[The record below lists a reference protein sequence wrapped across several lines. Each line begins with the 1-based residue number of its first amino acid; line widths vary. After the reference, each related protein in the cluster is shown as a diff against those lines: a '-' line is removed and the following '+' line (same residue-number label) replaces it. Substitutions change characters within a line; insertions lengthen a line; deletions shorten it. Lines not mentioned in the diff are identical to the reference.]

1 MQKLYNV
8 VRTFSLT
15 LGEVCSNFILLFV
28 GTSKWNWASILLNPK
43 PLETTLLQVSD
54 GRIPSCAELDL
65 NVGDV
70 QLRGQSAVQSGD
82 QSATD
87 YSSLLVTIT
96 MKTAIAFGP
105 GPGQPTCHPIPSSL
119 LAHHGSDCDQTFCDV
134 PTTCRYLGDNT
145 TSTPE
150 TYWHYDFI
158 CVCGQPVCNE
168 LVLWLRSGSVQGS
181 FDRVTLCEVRTQR
194 I

>member
-1 MQKLYNV
+1 M
-8 VRTFSLT
+8 
-15 LGEVCSNFILLFV
+15 LFAEA
-28 GTSKWNWASILLNPK
+28 SHIWNWTSILPEPK
-43 PLETTLLQVSD
+43 PLETTLPQVSD
-54 GRIPSCAELDL
+54 RLNDTCAQLDL
-65 NVGDV
+65 NVRDV
-70 QLRGQSAVQSGD
+70 QLRGQSVTG
-82 QSATD
+82 

-96 MKTAIAFGP
+96 MKTAFAFGP
-105 GPGQPTCHPIPSSL
+105 GPGQPTCHPMPSSL
-119 LAHHGSDCDQTFCDV
+119 LAHLGSDCDQTFCDV

-181 FDRVTLCEVRTQR
+181 PDRVTLCEVHARPN
-194 I
+194 